1 LTFAANCGLWK
12 GNRTLETGESTKQLH
27 KNDMKNIANL
37 AHWMERFKGN
47 EEFYALLEKFE
58 QAVEQLAR
66 ARENKRAA
74 KEAYRI
80 AIEDA
85 DLSEFVRLSLLT
97 QFRQAKYLY
106 LAEKAGCILSRYTL
120 EHWLDEHAGGER
132 KNSGKK
138 KPKLP

>member
-1 LTFAANCGLWK
+1 
-12 GNRTLETGESTKQLH
+12 
-27 KNDMKNIANL
+27 MKDIANL

-47 EEFYALLEKFE
+47 EEFYALLEKLE

-66 ARENKRAA
+66 AREHKRAA

-85 DLSEFVRLSLLT
+85 ALSDFARLSLLT

-106 LAEKAGCILSRYTL
+106 LAEKAGCILSRYAL

-132 KNSGKK
+132 KSSGKK
-138 KPKLP
+138 KPKAP